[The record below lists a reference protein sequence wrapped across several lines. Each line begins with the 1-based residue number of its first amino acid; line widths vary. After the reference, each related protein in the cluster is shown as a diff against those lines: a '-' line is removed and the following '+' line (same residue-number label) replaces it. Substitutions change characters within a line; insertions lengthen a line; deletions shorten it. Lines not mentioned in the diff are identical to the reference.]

1 MVWFKQLRRQFWK
14 LWANIMEK
22 KLNFK
27 RSPADPCLFV
37 RGMGPTLLLV
47 CLYVD
52 DGCTLGKRAEI
63 LKFFEELKAEGL
75 NITTEDSM
83 GDYLSCEVKFNSDM
97 SKAWLGQPHMIK
109 KIEQTFGDQVKSL
122 GKYKTPGTPGFGVI
136 RPKEGDFKVDP
147 EKQAAYRSGVGM
159 LLYLVKHSRPDIAN
173 AIRELTKCLG
183 EATPA
188 AHQEMLRVIKF
199 VLDSPTLGLKL
210 EPKVKDGD
218 WLWDLV
224 VYSDSDWA
232 GDKDNRRSV
241 SGFIMFLCGV
251 PIIWRSKQQKS
262 VALSSSE
269 AKFVAASEA
278 VKEVIFV
285 LQVLESMAI
294 KVVTPVV
301 VRVDNMGAIYMTENA
316 SSSSRARHI
325 DTRWHFVRELVEGK
339 VVEIIFVKSADNKS
353 DGFTKNI
360 SGDLFEAHSKDYVWY
375 KSDVGACV
383 LDASTAGRVS
393 KDAHVGSLESL
404 MESPVGSSGSSC
416 AVTGS
421 LLVEGLGVLEES
433 DTLEAGSWHGSLK
446 SLSSDP

>member
-1 MVWFKQLRRQFWK
+1 
-14 LWANIMEK
+14 
-22 KLNFK
+22 
-27 RSPADPCLFV
+27 
-37 RGMGPTLLLV
+37 
-47 CLYVD
+47 
-52 DGCTLGKRAEI
+52 
-63 LKFFEELKAEGL
+63 
-75 NITTEDSM
+75 
-83 GDYLSCEVKFNSDM
+83 
-97 SKAWLGQPHMIK
+97 
-109 KIEQTFGDQVKSL
+109 
-122 GKYKTPGTPGFGVI
+122 
-136 RPKEGDFKVDP
+136 
-147 EKQAAYRSGVGM
+147 M

-210 EPKVKDGD
+210 EPKVMDGD

-251 PIIWRSKQQKS
+251 PIIWRSKQQRS

-269 AKFVAASEA
+269 AEFVAASEA

-316 SSSSRARHI
+316 SSSRRTCLSRVR
-325 DTRWHFVRELVEGK
+325 FVRSSHFYSFSPL
-339 VVEIIFVKSADNKS
+339 
-353 DGFTKNI
+353 T
-360 SGDLFEAHSKDYVWY
+360 HSFD
-375 KSDVGACV
+375 
-383 LDASTAGRVS
+383 STAANCSRQ
-393 KDAHVGSLESL
+393 
-404 MESPVGSSGSSC
+404 
-416 AVTGS
+416 
-421 LLVEGLGVLEES
+421 
-433 DTLEAGSWHGSLK
+433 
-446 SLSSDP
+446 